1 MCPGQ
6 AAPSPA
12 KPGKATGLFS
22 KAEKQSMNVLKW
34 RQQQCQCGKLGMQD
48 AVGDN
53 GD

>member
-22 KAEKQSMNVLKW
+22 KAEKHERFKMEAAAVLVW
-34 RQQQCQCGKLGMQD
+34 
-48 AVGDN
+48 
-53 GD
+53 